1 MSRPASVFPFC
12 LSPEHA
18 AFLQRYRSVL
28 WLRWHPVASIK
39 RCGDPK
45 HLASSL
51 HVLSRLSHRRVV
63 SEADGDHVAVVSVH
77 AREWFL
83 CSNLARENSPG
94 FYYNGLSAVYV
105 TAPKDKLVDQR
116 PDAERQCIS
125 KDPTAYLENY
135 TAAEVT
141 KKKKMVAV
149 QRLGFSKYEYE
160 ACRWWQQK
168 RMHLFSASSVRVCGT
183 KYRKVQLQIVSFR
196 SSNSFLM
203 VKSVVLSGSF

>member
-51 HVLSRLSHRRVV
+51 HALSRLSHRRVV

-141 KKKKMVAV
+141 KKKKNGCSSATRVFEIWIRGLSLMTTEKNAFV
-149 QRLGFSKYEYE
+149 LGFKCESLWY
-160 ACRWWQQK
+160 
-168 RMHLFSASSVRVCGT
+168 
-183 KYRKVQLQIVSFR
+183 
-196 SSNSFLM
+196 
-203 VKSVVLSGSF
+203 